1 MMIIR
6 QIPNLITLGNLCF
19 GLAGIYFAF
28 GGDFITASYCIWIA
42 AVLDF
47 FDGFVARLLK
57 VQSPIGAQLDSLAD
71 VITFGVL
78 PAFLCFHM
86 IHSLGG
92 ENYLAIA
99 ALIIAPVSAY
109 RLAKFNVDTTQTYS
123 FSGLPT
129 PASAFFVSGIPFI
142 MVEES
147 ILHSIFTNPY
157 GIAMSAVILA
167 NLLVSPLRLMAFKFK
182 STSIKDNWLIYLYFA
197 SAIILFAIFSYSA
210 IPLVVVL
217 YILLSVL
224 FYREKPAIN

>member
-19 GLAGIYFAF
+19 GLAGLYFAF
-28 GGDFITASYCIWIA
+28 GGEFVTASYCIWTA

-47 FDGFVARLLK
+47 LDGFAARLLK

-86 IHSLGG
+86 INSLGG
-92 ENYLAIA
+92 ESYLAIA
-99 ALIIAPVSAY
+99 ALIIAPLSAY
-109 RLAKFNVDTTQTYS
+109 RLAKFNVDTTQTNS

-129 PASAFFVSGIPFI
+129 PACAFFVSGIPFI
-142 MVEES
+142 IAGDGILSGLLSNPIS
-147 ILHSIFTNPY
+147 IAI
-157 GIAMSAVILA
+157 IAVLLA
-167 NLLVSPLRLMAFKFK
+167 LLLVLPIRLMAFKFK
-182 STSIKDNWLIYLYFA
+182 NTSFKDNWLTYLYVA
-197 SAIILFAIFSYSA
+197 SAITLFIIFSYSA

-224 FYREKPAIN
+224 LYREKPAIN

>member
-28 GGDFITASYCIWIA
+28 GGEFITASYCIWIA

-47 FDGFVARLLK
+47 FDGFVSRLLK

-86 IHSLGG
+86 INSLGG
-92 ENYLAIA
+92 EKYLAVA
-99 ALIIAPVSAY
+99 ALIIAPLSAY
-109 RLAKFNVDTTQTYS
+109 RLAKFNVDTTQTHS

-129 PASAFFVSGIPFI
+129 PACAFFVSGIPFI
-142 MVEES
+142 VASEGLLSGLFSNPLS
-147 ILHSIFTNPY
+147 IAI
-157 GIAMSAVILA
+157 IAVLLA
-167 NLLVSPLRLMAFKFK
+167 LFLVLPVRLMAFKFK
-182 STSIKDNWLIYLYFA
+182 STSIKDNWLIYLYFV

>member
-28 GGDFITASYCIWIA
+28 GGEFFTASYCIWIA

-47 FDGFVARLLK
+47 MDGFAARLLK
-57 VQSPIGAQLDSLAD
+57 VQSPIGAQLDALAD

-78 PAFLCFHM
+78 PAFLCFHL
-86 IHSLGG
+86 IISLGG
-92 ENYLAIA
+92 ESYLAIA
-99 ALIIAPVSAY
+99 ALIIAPLSAY
-109 RLAKFNVDTTQTYS
+109 RLAKFNVDTTQTNS
-123 FSGLPT
+123 FSGLPIR
-129 PASAFFVSGIPFI
+129 ACAFFVSCIPFI

-147 ILHSIFTNPY
+147 ILHSIFTNPN
-157 GIAMSAVILA
+157 GIAISAVILA
-167 NLLVSPLRLMAFKFK
+167 ILLVSPIRLMAFKFK
-182 STSIKDNWLIYLYFA
+182 SISLKDNWLIIIYFI
-197 SAIILFAIFSYSA
+197 SVILLFVVFKHSA
-210 IPLVVVL
+210 IPLAIVL

>member
-28 GGDFITASYCIWIA
+28 GGEFITASYCIWIA

-47 FDGFVARLLK
+47 MDGFAARLLK

-78 PAFLCFHM
+78 PAYLCFHL
-86 IHSLGG
+86 IISLGG
-92 ENYLAIA
+92 ESYLAIA
-99 ALIIAPVSAY
+99 ALIIAPLSAY
-109 RLAKFNVDTTQTYS
+109 RLAKFNVDTTQSNS

-129 PASAFFVSGIPFI
+129 PACAFFVSGLPFI
-142 MVEES
+142 VAGDG
-147 ILHSIFTNPY
+147 ILHSLFANPLN
-157 GIAMSAVILA
+157 IAITAVLLA
-167 NLLVSPLRLMAFKFK
+167 IMLVLPVRLMAFKFK
-182 STSIKDNWLIYLYFA
+182 STAIKDNWLSYLFFGL
-197 SAIILFAIFSYSA
+197 AILLLAIFNFTA
-210 IPLVVVL
+210 IPMVIAL

-224 FYREKPAIN
+224 FYEEESVIN

>member
-19 GLAGIYFAF
+19 GLAGLYFAF
-28 GGDFITASYCIWIA
+28 GGEFITASYCIWIA

-47 FDGFVARLLK
+47 LDGFAARLLN

-86 IHSLGG
+86 INSLSG
-92 ENYLAIA
+92 ENYLAIS
-99 ALIIAPVSAY
+99 ALIIAPLSAY
-109 RLAKFNVDTTQTYS
+109 RLAKFNVDTTQTNS

-129 PASAFFVSGIPFI
+129 PACAFFVSGIPFI
-142 MVEES
+142 IAGDGILSGLLSNPIS
-147 ILHSIFTNPY
+147 IAI
-157 GIAMSAVILA
+157 IAVLLA
-167 NLLVSPLRLMAFKFK
+167 LLLVLPIRLMAFKFK
-182 STSIKDNWLIYLYFA
+182 NTSFKDNWLTYLYIA
-197 SAIILFAIFSYSA
+197 SAITLFVIFSYSA

-224 FYREKPAIN
+224 LYREKPAIN

>member
-19 GLAGIYFAF
+19 GLAGLYFAF
-28 GGDFITASYCIWIA
+28 GGEFITASYCIWIA

-47 FDGFVARLLK
+47 LDGFAARLLN

-86 IHSLGG
+86 INSLGG
-92 ENYLAIA
+92 ENYLAVS
-99 ALIIAPVSAY
+99 ALIIAPLSAY
-109 RLAKFNVDTTQTYS
+109 RLAKFNVDTTQTNS

-129 PASAFFVSGIPFI
+129 PACAFFVSGIPFI
-142 MVEES
+142 IAGDGILSGLLSNPIS
-147 ILHSIFTNPY
+147 IAI
-157 GIAMSAVILA
+157 IAVLLA
-167 NLLVSPLRLMAFKFK
+167 LLLVLPIRLMAFKFK
-182 STSIKDNWLIYLYFA
+182 NTSLKDNWLTYLYIA
-197 SAIILFAIFSYSA
+197 SAITLFVIFSYSA

-224 FYREKPAIN
+224 LYREKPAIN

>member
-19 GLAGIYFAF
+19 GLAGLYFAF
-28 GGDFITASYCIWIA
+28 GGEFITASYCIWIA

-47 FDGFVARLLK
+47 LDGFAARLLN

-86 IHSLGG
+86 INSLSG
-92 ENYLAIA
+92 ENYLAIS
-99 ALIIAPVSAY
+99 ALIIAPLSAY
-109 RLAKFNVDTTQTYS
+109 RLAKFNVDTTQTNS

-129 PASAFFVSGIPFI
+129 PACAFFVSGIPFI
-142 MVEES
+142 IAGDGILSGLLSNPIS
-147 ILHSIFTNPY
+147 IAI
-157 GIAMSAVILA
+157 IAVLLA
-167 NLLVSPLRLMAFKFK
+167 LLLVLPIRLMAFKFK
-182 STSIKDNWLIYLYFA
+182 NTSFKDNWLTYLFIA
-197 SAIILFAIFSYSA
+197 SAITLFVIFSYSA

-224 FYREKPAIN
+224 LYREKPAIN

>member
-19 GLAGIYFAF
+19 GLAGLYFAF
-28 GGDFITASYCIWIA
+28 GGEFITASYCIWIA

-47 FDGFVARLLK
+47 LDGFAARLLN

-86 IHSLGG
+86 INSLGG
-92 ENYLAIA
+92 ENYLAIS
-99 ALIIAPVSAY
+99 ALIIAPLSAY
-109 RLAKFNVDTTQTYS
+109 RLAKFNVDTTQTNS

-129 PASAFFVSGIPFI
+129 PACAFFVSGIPFI
-142 MVEES
+142 IAGDGILSGLLSNPIS
-147 ILHSIFTNPY
+147 IAI
-157 GIAMSAVILA
+157 IAVLLA
-167 NLLVSPLRLMAFKFK
+167 LLLVLPIRLMAFKFK
-182 STSIKDNWLIYLYFA
+182 NTSFKDNWLTYLYIA
-197 SAIILFAIFSYSA
+197 SAITLFVIFSYSA

-224 FYREKPAIN
+224 LYREKPAIN

>member
-19 GLAGIYFAF
+19 GLAGLYFAF
-28 GGDFITASYCIWIA
+28 GGEFITASYCIWIA

-47 FDGFVARLLK
+47 LDGFAARLLN

-86 IHSLGG
+86 INSLSG
-92 ENYLAIA
+92 ENYLAISG
-99 ALIIAPVSAY
+99 LIIAPLSAY
-109 RLAKFNVDTTQTYS
+109 RLAKFNVDTTQTNT

-129 PASAFFVSGIPFI
+129 PACAFFVSGIPFI
-142 MVEES
+142 IAGDGILSGLLSNPIS
-147 ILHSIFTNPY
+147 IAI
-157 GIAMSAVILA
+157 IAVLLA
-167 NLLVSPLRLMAFKFK
+167 LLLVLPIRLMAFKFK
-182 STSIKDNWLIYLYFA
+182 NTSFKDNWLTYLFIA
-197 SAIILFAIFSYSA
+197 SAITLFVIFSYSA
-210 IPLVVVL
+210 IPMVVVL

-224 FYREKPAIN
+224 LYREKPAIN